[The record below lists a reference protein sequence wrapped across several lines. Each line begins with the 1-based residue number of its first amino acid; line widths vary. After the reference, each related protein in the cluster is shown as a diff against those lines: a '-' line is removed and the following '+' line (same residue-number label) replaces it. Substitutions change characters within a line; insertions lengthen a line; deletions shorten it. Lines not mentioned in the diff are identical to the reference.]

1 MTFFQ
6 IGEKYPPLS
15 TRFVDR
21 SCQNQSSLKHDNERR
36 STGNEF
42 IFLSREGKGKFGI
55 NRFAAQPCLRLV
67 LPIIAVGCGFPWKV
81 S

>member
-21 SCQNQSSLKHDNERR
+21 SCQNESSLKHDNERR

-42 IFLSREGKGKFGI
+42 IFLSREGRV
-55 NRFAAQPCLRLV
+55 NLV
-67 LPIIAVGCGFPWKV
+67 
-81 S
+81 